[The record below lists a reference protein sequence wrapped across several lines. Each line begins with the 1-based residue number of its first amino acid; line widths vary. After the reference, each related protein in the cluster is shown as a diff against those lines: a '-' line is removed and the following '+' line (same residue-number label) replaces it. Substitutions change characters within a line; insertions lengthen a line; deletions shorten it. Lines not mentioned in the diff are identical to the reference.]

1 MQSSKAQIEHLVERE
16 LLNPEQS
23 LRYWISE
30 YKRLEQA
37 QARNEEKVRVLTLE
51 LEIGLELLGIT
62 CKLLEKAMGAD
73 ADLAVLRIVA
83 EHMGQPNKSLH

>member
-1 MQSSKAQIEHLVERE
+1 MQSSKAQIEHLLERE

-30 YKRLEQA
+30 YKRIERSA
-37 QARNEEKVRVLTLE
+37 ARNEEKIRVLALE
-51 LEIGLELLGIT
+51 LEICQELLAIT

-73 ADLAVLRIVA
+73 ADLALLGIMA
-83 EHMGQPNKSLH
+83 ERMGQPSKSLH